1 MSHPTSSHNPFS
13 NFVVFTVETEG
24 ITTRNGKTSGKP
36 FSEGWAHHVQADEAD
51 LIFKVLAFNGVEIP
65 AHQPVTVLGKLGYEE
80 KEAER
85 TPILFVDR
93 TEPVSAERGPRDYV
107 KLTVRVFEQPEL
119 KYSQNGRAWC
129 VAKAFLSMG
138 KDAQGNY
145 KPSFW
150 LRLKAFAK
158 ETDGGEFDESLP
170 LALNNFGKGDLVT
183 VGGSL
188 MVSYYEDRAYY
199 EVIAR
204 QLEAFAPEVAE
215 DEAPF

>member
-1 MSHPTSSHNPFS
+1 MSNQTSSQNPFS
-13 NFVVFTVETEG
+13 NFVVFTVDTEE
-24 ITTRNGKTSGKP
+24 IASRTAKSGKS
-36 FSEGWAHHVQADEAD
+36 FAEGWAHHVQADESD
-51 LIFKVLAFNGVEIP
+51 LIFKLLAFGDVQIP
-65 AHQPVTVLGKLGYEE
+65 SNQTVTVLGKLGYEE
-80 KEAER
+80 KEGER
-85 TPILFVDR
+85 TPLIFVDK
-93 TEPVSAERGPRDYV
+93 TEKFDPQRGPRDYV

-129 VAKAFLSMG
+129 VVKAFLSMG

-170 LALNNFGKGDLVT
+170 LALNNLGKGDLVT

-215 DEAPF
+215 DETPF

>member
-1 MSHPTSSHNPFS
+1 
-13 NFVVFTVETEG
+13 VETED
-24 ITTRNGKTSGKP
+24 ITTRTGKTSGKP
-36 FSEGWAHHVQADEAD
+36 YSEGWAHHVQVDEAD

-65 AHQPVTVLGKLGYEE
+65 SQQTATLLGTLGYEE
-80 KEAER
+80 KEGER
-85 TPILFVDR
+85 TPLIFVDK
-93 TEPVSAERGPRDYV
+93 TEKFDPQRGPRDYV

-129 VAKAFLSMG
+129 VVKAFLSMG

-170 LALNNFGKGDLVT
+170 LALNNLGKGDLVT

-204 QLEAFAPEVAE
+204 QLEAFAPTVEE
-215 DEAPF
+215 DDLPF